1 MELMNV
7 ADNIKV
13 STTGV
18 ASKKTIATL
27 NIKV

>member
-13 STTGV
+13 STPGV
-18 ASKKTIATL
+18 ASKKTIETL